1 MRILSILSIIF
12 MIFLHEVTTF
22 AKGNNTSE
30 IFNLIKQKK
39 WQNSYSLATKIGDP
53 VLKKIVLSQRFLD
66 NRHKDNSF
74 EEIVTFL
81 RQNPHW
87 PQDYLL
93 RLRAESYL
101 NSSSNKKLIISWFK
115 DNKPSTGK
123 GHKYYALAA
132 SSLIK
137 DKEQLSDIIKS
148 GWHNGNFTSP
158 EQKDYYNRFK
168 NYLTESDHVKKID
181 RHLWDKEITA
191 AKKSLYLV
199 NAGYKKS
206 FKAQIALIQKHK
218 NAGKLFKKV
227 PKKYYTSGLIYQYLN
242 SRKRDLPSSSEI
254 VNLSRIASSDSA
266 SADKLWK
273 IQSYLTREFIE
284 VKKYRDAYK
293 VASSHFTEN
302 PGNKSDAEFLSG
314 WLALSYLN
322 KPKLALRHF
331 RNFNRIVKT
340 PISKSRGIYWLGRA
354 HEADRDEERAQRLYN
369 LVASKYTYT
378 FYGQIAAM
386 ELGRKKIVLPH
397 DVDLLRQQKDIKN
410 YIQNNHVTRAAQ
422 LVSRY
427 GSNLLS
433 QTYIKSAVK
442 QASDTSE
449 VLNIAC
455 ALGSTK
461 NIHHM
466 AWMSKYALHKHVFIK
481 NHAYPIPY
489 DVKHLPTEVPLT
501 YSIIRQES
509 VFDQHAIS
517 SAQARGLMQL
527 IKDTACD
534 TAKNVGVKCRISKL
548 ATDPKYN
555 MRLGSN
561 HLKELIDYYEGS
573 YILAI
578 AAYNAGAH
586 NVDKWL
592 KIYGDPRT
600 VKNTRDVIEWLERI
614 PFYETR
620 NYVQRV
626 LENLQIYRVI
636 INEDSKFNMR
646 NDLMKRSNNKKGV

>member
-1 MRILSILSIIF
+1 MRILSILSIVF
-12 MIFLHEVTTF
+12 MIFLHGVTSF

-30 IFNLIKQKK
+30 IFSLIKQKK

-66 NRHKDNSF
+66 NKHEDNSF
-74 EEIVTFL
+74 EEIVRFL
-81 RQNPHW
+81 HQNPHW

-93 RLRAESYL
+93 RLRAESCL
-101 NSSSNKKLIISWFK
+101 GSNSNKKLIMGWFK
-115 DNKPSTGK
+115 DNKPLTSK

-137 DKEQLSDIIKS
+137 DKEQLSDIIKN
-148 GWHNGNFTSP
+148 GWHNGNFTSS

-218 NAGKLFKKV
+218 NAKRLFKQV

-242 SRKRDLPSSSEI
+242 ARKKDLPSSFEV
-254 VNLSRIASSDSA
+254 VNLSRVASSDPEI
-266 SADKLWK
+266 ADRLWQ

-293 VASSHFTEN
+293 VVSSHFTEN

-314 WLALSYLN
+314 WLALSYLH

-354 HEADRDEERAQRLYN
+354 HEANRDEERAQRLYN
-369 LVASKYTYT
+369 LAASKYTYT

-386 ELGRKKIVLPH
+386 KLGRKKIVLPH
-397 DVDLLRQQKDIKN
+397 DVDLLRQREDIKS
-410 YIQNNHVTRAAQ
+410 YVQNNHVARAAQ

-427 GSNLLS
+427 GSNSLS

-449 VLNIAC
+449 VLSVAG
-455 ALGSTK
+455 ALSITN

-466 AWMSKYALHKHVFIK
+466 AWLSKYALHKHVLIK
-481 NHAYPIPY
+481 NHAYPTPY
-489 DVKHLPTEVPLT
+489 EVKYLPIEVPLT

-517 SAQARGLMQL
+517 SAQARGLM
-527 IKDTACD
+527 
-534 TAKNVGVKCRISKL
+534 
-548 ATDPKYN
+548 P
-555 MRLGSN
+555 
-561 HLKELIDYYEGS
+561 
-573 YILAI
+573 
-578 AAYNAGAH
+578 AY
-586 NVDKWL
+586 
-592 KIYGDPRT
+592 
-600 VKNTRDVIEWLERI
+600 
-614 PFYETR
+614 
-620 NYVQRV
+620 
-626 LENLQIYRVI
+626 
-636 INEDSKFNMR
+636 
-646 NDLMKRSNNKKGV
+646 KGYSL